1 MSYSELPDIS
11 SKLSKG
17 TAAAAILCHEFMETD
32 GQDEHVCY
40 LDNFLKKLLNF
51 LLEFGSKFGFGY
63 KPQKQTNKKKPD
75 TKKTAKKQ
83 KQKKLNFF

>member
-1 MSYSELPDIS
+1 MNLTMSYSELPDIS

-40 LDNFLKKLLNF
+40 LDNFLKKIA
-51 LLEFGSKFGFGY
+51 EFPFGIWF
-63 KPQKQTNKKKPD
+63 QVWFW
-75 TKKTAKKQ
+75 
-83 KQKKLNFF
+83 L